1 MLALKLGNMLGNLNW
16 RLDDDVEGI
25 AVGLDVVGVFVGS
38 CDEGIVIAQVSSD
51 AVGDTVGFATRNW

>member
-51 AVGDTVGFATRNW
+51 AV